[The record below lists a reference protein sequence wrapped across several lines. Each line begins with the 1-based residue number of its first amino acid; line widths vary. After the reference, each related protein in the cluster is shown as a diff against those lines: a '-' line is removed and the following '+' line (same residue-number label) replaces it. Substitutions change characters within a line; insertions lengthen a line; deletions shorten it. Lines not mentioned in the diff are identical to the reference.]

1 MPALKTKNDN
11 RVVSFSLRRNAS
23 NDSSVSHEAQPTLNH
38 QTISL
43 PISNIHGQAL
53 ARQQVQVQ
61 SKPKPHL
68 VPLPSQEKRKSS
80 RNLPFMV
87 RANKCL
93 QTVLVA
99 MCGIAICSYGLD
111 VVVSHDVGKLQ
122 GQARRLSEQN
132 SELSAKLLKSI
143 SYGELKDSVVGRF
156 GLRVPDQVHIV
167 KNVEAPEA
175 KSFFAHRHD
184 LPLISG
190 Y

>member
-1 MPALKTKNDN
+1 MPALKTKNDS
-11 RVVSFSLRRNAS
+11 RVVSFSLHKKS
-23 NDSSVSHEAQPTLNH
+23 NGDAGDQTVSTMNH

-43 PISNIHGQAL
+43 PIANIHGQAV
-53 ARQQVQVQ
+53 ARQQVQAQ
-61 SKPKPHL
+61 PQPKPHL
-68 VPLPSQEKRKSS
+68 VPLPSKEKRKSS

-167 KNVEAPEA
+167 KKVEAPEA
-175 KSFFAHRHD
+175 NSFFSHRHD